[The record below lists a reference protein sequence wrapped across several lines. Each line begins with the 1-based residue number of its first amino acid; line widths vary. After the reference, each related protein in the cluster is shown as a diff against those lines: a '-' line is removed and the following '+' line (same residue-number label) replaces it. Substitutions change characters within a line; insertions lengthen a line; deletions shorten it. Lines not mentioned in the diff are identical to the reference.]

1 MDTETIDVVNELN
14 TEINEYKESIA
25 KLKYDLGNNLSDESI
40 YAINNQISWY
50 ENAINFNI
58 ETIKEIN

>member
-1 MDTETIDVVNELN
+1 MDTETIDVINELN

>member
-25 KLKYDLGNNLSDESI
+25 KLKYDLGNNLSDEST